1 MCQDKYRKGVERVEA
16 RHCRQSNRKRSFFN
30 EINDHQQSWGYEA
43 GPSKGPGP
51 RSAGGR

>member
-1 MCQDKYRKGVERVEA
+1 MTLADIFYGLNRERYYFA
-16 RHCRQSNRKRSFFN
+16 AYSCCLRLPPAISDQ
-30 EINDHQQSWGYEA
+30 QQSWGYEE